1 MAMSLGWMC
10 SFMLH
15 RLPELPWSIMP
26 WSYLHGLSDF
36 HGSSREGFLIP
47 SAGAPFSQLE
57 PPASHPWGQR
67 PLCSFLSSA
76 SVVAQFAPEAH
87 LDHVP
92 QIWCIVFLLPF
103 N

>member
-15 RLPELPWSIMP
+15 HLPELPWSIMP

-36 HGSSREGFLIP
+36 HGSSGEGFLIP

-57 PPASHPWGQR
+57 PPAQPLIPGVRDPFVLSCQVHLWLHNLPQR
-67 PLCSFLSSA
+67 LTWTTSPKLG
-76 SVVAQFAPEAH
+76 V
-87 LDHVP
+87 
-92 QIWCIVFLLPF
+92 
-103 N
+103 